1 MTLPGEDL
9 PALNELDSEEF
20 RERTRSL
27 APDMTDEKFAEKWAE
42 FVKLKQQKKLN

>member
-1 MTLPGEDL
+1 MNIPGEDL
-9 PALNELDSEEF
+9 PALNELDRDEF

-27 APDMTDEKFAEKWAE
+27 AQNMTDEQFAEKWAE